1 MLSPSLHLHPL
12 MAPYFIRNLV
22 PRKQTHNNPSRPLS
36 QVLSELTFIQWL
48 QFFSGWLAW
57 TCDAIDF
64 FNVALSVT
72 ALGNQFDKGASS
84 ITTAITLT
92 LLVRSIGAVLFGVL
106 SDRFGR
112 KWPLVANLLL
122 CSTVQLGTSFVQT
135 FQQFLAVRTLF
146 GIAMGG
152 VWGLASSTALENLP
166 IEARG
171 LASGVLQQGYA
182 VGYLISAILNLYL
195 VPKTHHGWRVLF
207 WTTSGISAFAA
218 LIRAF
223 IPESEVFLRARA
235 QERTVG
241 DNTGKKTKVFIHKV
255 GEMLRQHWAL
265 CVYAVLLMAGFN
277 FLSHGSQD
285 LYPTYLKTSKGF
297 DNRHAIIATIIGNC
311 GAITGGA
318 IAGSVSQYLGR
329 RLTIIIF
336 VLFSGAFIP
345 LWILP
350 SSFSGLSAG
359 AFWVQFGVQGAWGVI
374 PIQLA
379 EMSPPG
385 FRATFPGVAY
395 QLGNMISSA
404 SAQIEAVGG
413 AHLKKT
419 VVRDGKVE
427 VIPDYATVQGIL
439 IGAIAAFV
447 IFITVIGP
455 ENHGSNFGQ
464 EATASEG
471 GAPADVE
478 KHDGSDTRSEEISE
492 K

>member
-1 MLSPSLHLHPL
+1 
-12 MAPYFIRNLV
+12 MAPHFIRNLV
-22 PRKQTHNNPSRPLS
+22 PRKQTHDYPRKPLS
-36 QVLSELTFIQWL
+36 QVLGELTLLQWL
-48 QFFSGWLAW
+48 QFSSGWLAW

-72 ALGNQFDKGASS
+72 ALATQFEKDTSS

-92 LLVRSIGAVLFGVL
+92 LLVRSIGAVFFGVL

-122 CSTVQLGTSFVQT
+122 CSSVQLGTSFVQT
-135 FQQFLAVRTLF
+135 FQQFLAVRSLF

-166 IEARG
+166 VEARG

-182 VGYLISAILNLYL
+182 CGYLISAVLNLFL
-195 VPKTHHGWRVLF
+195 VPKLNGNWRVLF

-218 LIRAF
+218 VIRALV
-223 IPESEVFLRARA
+223 PESEVFLRAKA
-235 QERTVG
+235 LERSSG
-241 DNTGKKTKVFIHKV
+241 ASTGKKTKVFIRQV
-255 GEMLRQHWAL
+255 REMLKQHWAL
-265 CVYAVLLMAGFN
+265 CIYAVLLMAGFN

-285 LYPTYLKTSKGF
+285 LYPTYLKKSKGF
-297 DNRHAIIATIIGNC
+297 DNHHAIVATIIGNC

-318 IAGSVSQYLGR
+318 IAGSVSQYIGR
-329 RLTIIIF
+329 RLTIILF
-336 VLFSGAFIP
+336 VLLSGIFIP

-350 SSFSGLSAG
+350 SSFSALSAG
-359 AFWVQFGVQGAWGVI
+359 AFCVQFGVQGAWGVI

-413 AHLKKT
+413 SHLKKT
-419 VVRDGKVE
+419 VVRDGVVTE
-427 VIPDYATVQGIL
+427 VPDYATVQGIL
-439 IGAIAAFV
+439 LGAIATFV
-447 IFITVIGP
+447 IIITTIGP
-455 ENHGSNFGQ
+455 ENHGSNFEQ
-464 EATASEG
+464 QKPAFEG
-471 GAPADVE
+471 GAPGVEDVE
-478 KHDGSDTRSEEISE
+478 KRPGSDTRSEYISE
-492 K
+492 KL